1 MNARRRPP
9 RFWRIRGQHPLT
21 TGSKELAAYSG
32 ILDFTQ
38 RVYARVLPM
47 DASLEACRC
56 SGLEQ
61 PPIIIAMRWP
71 FSGEMDRGRTAVFC
85 RAPRGW

>member
-1 MNARRRPP
+1 MCVENAAEAAA
-9 RFWRIRGQHPLT
+9 FLANTEGSILLT

-47 DASLEACRC
+47 DASLEACRTA
-56 SGLEQ
+56 GLKASH
-61 PPIIIAMRWP
+61 IIAMQGLSPRRWIWP
-71 FSGEMDRGRTAVFC
+71 HCGLPT
-85 RAPRGW
+85 PRGW